1 MLRNHQGF
9 PDSSVVK
16 NPPVNIRNMG
26 LILDPLSTTFLG
38 ATKLMHHNYWACALE
53 SGSRNYWAHML
64 QLLKAASSRAH
75 AQEQEKPLQWESHAP

>member
-38 ATKLMHHNYWACALE
+38 ATKLMHHNY
-53 SGSRNYWAHML
+53 
-64 QLLKAASSRAH
+64 
-75 AQEQEKPLQWESHAP
+75 